1 MNSLNTGAG
10 SAGSPGDDV
19 RVTAVVRGVVQG
31 VGFRYRVLRQALKL
45 NLKGT
50 AVNMPDGSVV
60 ITAEG
65 LPSALDGLLEWVRS
79 PSAPGVVE
87 SVQEH
92 HSPATGEFS
101 GFDAG

>member
-1 MNSLNTGAG
+1 MSLPNSAG
-10 SAGSPGDDV
+10 SAGSSAHV

-31 VGFRYRVLRQALKL
+31 VGFRYRVLRQALRL
-45 NLKGT
+45 GLTGT
-50 AVNMPDGSVV
+50 VVNQPDGSVE

-65 LPSALDGLLEWVRS
+65 LSSALDGLLEWVRS

-87 SVQEH
+87 SVEEH